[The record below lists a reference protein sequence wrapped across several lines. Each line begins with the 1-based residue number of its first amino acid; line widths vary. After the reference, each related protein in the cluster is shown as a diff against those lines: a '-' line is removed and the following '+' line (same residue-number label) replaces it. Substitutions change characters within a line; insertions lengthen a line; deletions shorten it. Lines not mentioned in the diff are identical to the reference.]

1 MEFAAGSFA
10 GWAGPGAAA
19 AVAAGRAD
27 VAAAQ
32 ATAALQQA
40 AAARPA
46 AAAAHHAGASCD
58 SPSTRGVKRLTRESS
73 HEPELGMRELN
84 RLEANALRLRGLL
97 RNAEATPD
105 KRRFSVDLQSQI
117 ATLEQ
122 TVATGKKEAD
132 VQHSDVRARLSGLA
146 L

>member
-1 MEFAAGSFA
+1 MEFAAGPFA
-10 GWAGPGAAA
+10 GWPGPGVAAA
-19 AVAAGRAD
+19 GVAAGRAD
-27 VAAAQ
+27 VAA
-32 ATAALQQA
+32 QQA
-40 AAARPA
+40 AAAGGPQRA
-46 AAAAHHAGASCD
+46 AAQQTAAGADTDGSG
-58 SPSTRGVKRLTRESS
+58 TRGVKRLTRESS

-117 ATLEQ
+117 ATLER
-122 TVATGKKEAD
+122 TVATGKEEQD
-132 VQHSDVRARLSGLA
+132 VQHSDVRARLSGLV